1 MYMYR
6 LQQLLLVTIFQIPL
20 LLSAQ
25 VKDIGLPLVQ
35 NFSKKIYNADTQNW
49 EIIEGENGFI
59 YAANN
64 RGIMQFNGV
73 EWNIYPVAN
82 NSIVRSLA
90 LGNNGE
96 IYAGAYNEFGRLLEL
111 PNGEMVYESLLD
123 KVPEDGREFDDV
135 WKTFNTR
142 FGIIFQSFEHLF
154 IYHQDYIEILE
165 PETRFGFSFYINNN
179 FYIVDKGAGL
189 KMLRNNKLVL
199 ISGDALFKENE
210 IRFIL
215 PHKSAEFLVGTLS
228 GGIYILKNGKVSPW
242 ETEANTHMLEN
253 KIFSAIKSGDTYAV
267 GSIKNG
273 LYFIDSEG
281 SVMQHINRSKGLQNN
296 TVLTIYQDRSN
307 NLWLGLDNGIDYVK
321 TSLPLS
327 ILNYNYGL
335 EATYA
340 SAIFNNTIYVGTN
353 QGLFA
358 KPLSAL
364 SDIDNLDFTMV
375 KDTEGQVWNLTI
387 IGNELLC
394 GHSTGAYIIN
404 GMQSKKIFDGMG
416 VWNFVTPST
425 SNNIIL
431 SGTYDGIIKFSL
443 KGSDEWAY
451 AGKIKGIGISA
462 RDLTEDPN
470 GNFWISHGY
479 KGVYKLNFNNT
490 FSKVTALKL
499 YNHNDRLPKELPYF
513 VHVVDGQ
520 LLFTTQNGIYQYNV
534 LRDNFLRPELL
545 NEFYRNLDLIYEL
558 YEDKTG
564 NIWYF
569 TEENIGFF
577 KLLEDGNYVNVNTP
591 FKPLQNSMMASFSN
605 INIYDQENIFLG
617 TQDGLVHYNPDIT
630 KDYMYKISTVI
641 QEVRIS
647 DSNKDSLWF
656 KKGSSQNA
664 GSASSGKYQ
673 LPFKYNNLM
682 FRYASNDMENTGT
695 SVYRVRLQGFSDS
708 WSLWSES
715 HDKEYTK
722 LREGKYRFEVQSK
735 NIYGNVSDIEGFDF
749 IIKPPFYR
757 SAIAYSIYIFIF
769 LMLIISV
776 GVYFL
781 KRIEKIK
788 YTEKSKQEAHF
799 NKKTKK
805 LQQDNIY
812 AEQELVRL
820 RNEQLRIT
828 MKHKNKELA
837 NATYHILQKNKFL
850 NNLKNELST
859 LSKSAKSEIVETQLY
874 KISRKID
881 RDIHHEQNW
890 KVFNKYFDDV
900 HQEFISRLKEKHPEL
915 TPKDLR
921 LCGYLRMNISTK
933 EIAPLLNISIR
944 GVEISRYR
952 LRKKLNLDK
961 DANLTEYLI
970 EF

>member
-1 MYMYR
+1 MYR
-6 LQQLLLVTIFQIPL
+6 LLKLLPL
-20 LLSAQ
+20 LFFLVPVEISAQ
-25 VKDIGLPLVQ
+25 VKEVGLPLVQ
-35 NFSKKIYNADTQNW
+35 NFSKKLYDADTQNW
-49 EIIEGENGFI
+49 EIIEGENGFV

-64 RGIMQFNGV
+64 QGIMLYDGI
-73 EWNIYPVAN
+73 EWNVFPVAN

-90 LGNNGE
+90 LGNDGE
-96 IYAGAYNEFGRLLEL
+96 IYAGAYNEFGRLR
-111 PNGEMVYESLLD
+111 EMPDGKMKYESFLD
-123 KVPEDGREFDDV
+123 KVPEKSREFDDV

-142 FGIIFQSFEHLF
+142 YGIIFQSFEHLF
-154 IYHQDYIEILE
+154 IYHQDVLRILE
-165 PETRFGFSFYINNN
+165 PETRFGFSFYINNH

-189 KMLRNNKLVL
+189 KMFSDNNLTLV
-199 ISGDALFKENE
+199 SDDPVFKENE

-215 PHKSAEFLVGTLS
+215 PHASNELLIGTLS
-228 GGIYILKNGKVSPW
+228 GGFYILKNGKVSPW
-242 ETEANTHMLEN
+242 ETEANKHMQEN
-253 KIFSAIKSGDTYAV
+253 KIFSAIKMGDIFAI

-273 LYFIDSEG
+273 IYFIDSEG
-281 SVMQHINRSKGLQNN
+281 SVKQHLNRSKGLQNN
-296 TVLTIYQDRSN
+296 TVLTIFQDRSN

-340 SAIFNNTIYVGTN
+340 SVVFDNMLYVGTN

-364 SDIDNLDFTMV
+364 SDIDNLGFTMV
-375 KDTEGQVWNLTI
+375 ENTEGQVWNLTVI
-387 IGNELLC
+387 DDVLFC
-394 GHSTGAYIIN
+394 GHSTGAYLIK
-404 GMQSKKIFDGMG
+404 GMQSTKIFDGMG
-416 VWNFVTPST
+416 VWNFLTPAEN
-425 SNNIIL
+425 NNIIL
-431 SGTYDGIIKFSL
+431 SGTYDGIIKFS
-443 KGSDEWAY
+443 KQKNQEWKY
-451 AGKIKGIGISA
+451 AGKINKIDISA

-479 KGVYKLNFNNT
+479 KGVYKLTFNNAFT
-490 FSKVTALKL
+490 EVIDIKL
-499 YNHNDRLPKELPYF
+499 YNANDNLPEQLPYF
-513 VHVVDGQ
+513 VHVIDGQ
-520 LLFTTQNGIYQYNV
+520 LLFTTRQGIYQYNV

-545 NEFYRNLDLIYEL
+545 NEFYKELGLIYEL
-558 YEDKTG
+558 IEDATG

-569 TEENIGFF
+569 TENNSGFY
-577 KLLEDGNYVNVNTP
+577 KLLEDGNYVNVITP
-591 FKPLQNSMMASFSN
+591 FKPLQNSLMASFSN
-605 INIYDQENIFLG
+605 INTFNSENIFIG
-617 TQDGLVHYNPDIT
+617 TQDGLIHYNPDIS
-630 KDYMYKISTVI
+630 KNYMYEISTVI
-641 QEVRIS
+641 QEVQIS

-656 KKGSSQNA
+656 EKGSTQNNS
-664 GSASSGKYQ
+664 SANSDKYQ
-673 LPFKYNNLM
+673 LPFKYNNLK

-695 SVYRVRLQGFSDS
+695 SVFRVRLKGFSDT
-708 WSLWSES
+708 WSLWTES

-722 LREGKYRFEVQSK
+722 LHEGKYRFEVQSK
-735 NIYGNVSDIEGFDF
+735 NIYGNISEIEGFEF

-757 SAIAYSIYIFIF
+757 SAIAYSTYIFIF
-769 LMLIISV
+769 LMFVITT
-776 GVYFL
+776 GVYYL

-788 YTEKSKQEAHF
+788 DTEKSRQEAHF
-799 NKKTKK
+799 HKKTKK
-805 LQQDNIY
+805 LQEENIY

-820 RNEQLRIT
+820 RNEQLRIN

-859 LSKSAKSEIVETQLY
+859 LTKSAKSEIVETQLH

-881 RDIHHEQNW
+881 RDINHEQNW

-933 EIAPLLNISIR
+933 EIAPLLNISVR

-952 LRKKLNLDK
+952 LRKKLNLDR

-970 EF
+970 KF